1 MFGEKAP
8 RTTDAMPAALAF
20 ATRIAVF
27 AFVVTSMLGVG
38 LGLSVAQIIQSL
50 HSKRLLLSALS
61 ANFVLVPTL
70 AYFITRLIPLPQPF
84 AIAILLLGTSAG
96 APFMPKLAEFA
107 KANLG
112 FAVGLM
118 VLLMTVTIAYMP
130 IVLPILLPAAHVS
143 RWQIAKPLL
152 TVLLIPL
159 SVGLL
164 VRARKEAVARFCEP
178 HFRHASTMFLILAI
192 SLAVVANYQNV
203 VRNLGFNAIL
213 AGSLLL
219 LASLG
224 CGFVLGGASADT
236 RSVVALGTAQRDISA
251 ALAVAVANFPDPNVV
266 VMLILMALLA
276 VCLQIP
282 IAVLMGRHKLAL
294 KCEITS

>member
-1 MFGEKAP
+1 
-8 RTTDAMPAALAF
+8 MPALAF
-20 ATRIAVF
+20 ATKIAVF
-27 AFVVTSMLGVG
+27 LFVITSMLGVG
-38 LGLSVAQIIQSL
+38 LSLSVAQIFHSL

-96 APFMPKLAEFA
+96 APFLPKLAEFA
-107 KANLG
+107 KGNLG

-130 IVLPILLPAAHVS
+130 VVLPILVPTAHVS
-143 RWQIAKPLL
+143 TWQIAKPLL
-152 TVLLIPL
+152 IVLLIPL

-164 VRARKEAVARFCEP
+164 VRARREAVARFCEP
-178 HFRHASTMFLILAI
+178 YLRHASTMFLVLAL
-192 SLAVVANYQNV
+192 SLAVIANYRNV

-219 LASLG
+219 LVSLG
-224 CGFVLGGASADT
+224 FGFVLGGASADT
-236 RSVVALGTAQRDISA
+236 RRVVALGTAQRDLSA

-266 VMLILMALLA
+266 VMLIVVALLG
-276 VCLQIP
+276 VCLEIP
-282 IAVLMGRHKLAL
+282 IALYFGRRASAL
-294 KCEITS
+294 RDKVSNQILC